1 MKLYNI
7 ALHSLSRR
15 KSKTIFLIIGL
26 VLAVSSVVTL
36 ITVSENVNKS
46 VASDLDEYGAN
57 IVISPKSDELVIN
70 YGGLNVGGINLS
82 NAQLNNEDIN
92 SIKKIKNKDNISII
106 APKLINISS
115 IEDKKVIVTGI
126 SITDELRLKKWW
138 KIIGRGKILDNEVL
152 LGSKIKQKL
161 NLGLNNNITLNGS
174 EFKIA
179 GIIEETGSQDDAM
192 IFMNLGKAQE
202 LFGQTSKLSL
212 IEVAALCYDCPI
224 EEIVS
229 QTSNQLP
236 KAEVTAV
243 RQTIESKMTT
253 IQRFEQ
259 FSFGLS
265 IVILI
270 ISMLIVFT
278 NVNASVN
285 ERTAEIGVLKAVG
298 FTGINIATIFFY
310 EVVIASLIAG
320 IFGYAIGI
328 YVSKLIVPLL
338 GTTNQGGITFNF
350 YTLLAATV
358 LSIIVGLLSSIYPV
372 FRANN
377 LDPTVA
383 FRSL

>member
-1 MKLYNI
+1 MKLYDI

-36 ITVSENVNKS
+36 ITVSENVNKI

-57 IVISPKSDELVIN
+57 IVISPKSDELAIN
-70 YGGLNVGGINLS
+70 YGGLNVSGINLS
-82 NAQLNNEDIN
+82 DTQLNNDDIN
-92 SIKKIKNKDNISII
+92 SIKRIKNKDNISII
-106 APKLINISS
+106 APKLLNIIS
-115 IEDKKVIVTGI
+115 IDNKKVIVTGI
-126 SITDELRLKKWW
+126 SIKNELRLKKWW
-138 KIIGRGKILDNEVL
+138 KIVGKPEIQENEVL
-152 LGSKIKQKL
+152 AGSKIKQKL
-161 NLGLNNNITLNGS
+161 NLGLNNNIMINGS
-174 EFKIA
+174 RFRIA

-192 IFMNLGKAQE
+192 IFMNLDKAQE
-202 LFGQTSKLSL
+202 LFNQKGKLSL

-243 RQTIESKMTT
+243 RQTIESKMST

-285 ERTAEIGVLKAVG
+285 ERTAEIGVLKSIG
-298 FTGINIATIFFY
+298 FTGKDIATIFFY
-310 EVVIASLIAG
+310 EVLIGSLIAG
-320 IFGYAIGI
+320 ILGYIIGI
-328 YVSKLIVPLL
+328 YVSDLIVPLL
-338 GTTNQGGITFNF
+338 GTTSQSGITFNF
-350 YTLLAATV
+350 FTLIAATV

-372 FRANN
+372 YRANK

-383 FRSL
+383 FRAL